1 LARKIWRER
10 LGGKIRREKFGGKNL
25 AGKFGRK
32 KIKNLKSYFF
42 KGRGKKIW
50 WS

>member
-1 LARKIWRER
+1 LAGKFGAKNLVGKIWRE
-10 LGGKIRREKFGGKNL
+10 NL